1 MPRSKLGIAEE
12 ALDKVT
18 DSDAPSVLFC
28 FDCPTKLALREAVL
42 RVQQDT
48 AAALG
53 VERLWSLSRTALRD
67 NRKSMHSSRL
77 MQLVKLKQNMH
88 LFEDVNFL
96 SSLSIIDLLSA
107 GNFDDL
113 LSDMVAFEEEEM
125 LARTNALP
133 VAAALGSDAEVE
145 PEGEAPE
152 VEIDWD
158 PWGQS
163 N

>member
-1 MPRSKLGIAEE
+1 MAMVIARAAEQGLEQVQCMQAHPSMPRSKLGIAEE

-42 RVQQDT
+42 REQQDK

-53 VERLWSLSRTALRD
+53 IERLWSLSRTALTD

-88 LFEDVNFL
+88 LFGDDNFL
-96 SSLSIIDLLSA
+96 SS
-107 GNFDDL
+107 
-113 LSDMVAFEEEEM
+113 
-125 LARTNALP
+125 
-133 VAAALGSDAEVE
+133 
-145 PEGEAPE
+145 
-152 VEIDWD
+152 
-158 PWGQS
+158 
-163 N
+163 